1 MAIYFPLAAA
11 IAAALGYPPT
21 PIMAVGGLVITS
33 AAYLVARR
41 RALLRMGIVFAIFVA
56 GHYYAV
62 LSLGAA
68 LYAGESFEFK
78 ALRFVAS
85 DELLSGLSA
94 IVMLISA
101 MIGVYGPDQKEEFKK
116 FRHEQQDNPP
126 GQ

>member
-1 MAIYFPLAAA
+1 MAIYFLFAAV
-11 IAAALGYPPT
+11 IAAALGYSPS
-21 PIMAVGGLVITS
+21 PIMAAGGLVLTS
-33 AAYLVARR
+33 AAYFVTRR
-41 RALLRMGIVFAIFVA
+41 RALLRMGIVFGVFVV

-62 LSLGAA
+62 LSLGPA

-85 DELLSGLSA
+85 DELLFGLSA

-116 FRHEQQDNPP
+116 FMREQQDGPS